1 MIAAHRT
8 SITGGALPENL
19 AVSCSWP
26 SGNPRPVIGEC
37 WVAEASIEAELAERE
52 AGWPLCRY
60 KLARLGGEGVAIL
73 GHYTGKDQMVFNL
86 ATRLPLHYRGI
97 AQSMLARWS
106 EEGGAGL
113 HAVPAA
119 VRA

>member
-1 MIAAHRT
+1 VSVCKRT
-8 SITGGALPENL
+8 LSIPRCQSPLPENL

-26 SGNPRPVIGEC
+26 SGNPRTVIGEC

-52 AGWPLCRY
+52 AEWPLCRY

-86 ATRLPLHYRGI
+86 ATRLPFHHRGI
-97 AQSMLARWS
+97 AQSIADWLEKTLIAALI
-106 EEGGAGL
+106 GG
-113 HAVPAA
+113 
-119 VRA
+119 